1 MSTPN
6 SPSFPIRNPADT
18 QLPVPLSTRRD
29 GALQGSGPLEVGD
42 GDAHP
47 RDLPLGDA
55 HLGIERTF
63 CVIDLSG
70 FTSYMLEHGAE
81 EASQR
86 LTEFRRAT
94 RDVAAKRGVRIAKW
108 LGDGV
113 MLVSVG
119 RSAALAAG
127 AHLTAHFADSGI
139 PARAGGATGT
149 AMLFEG
155 DDYIGVPLNLAFRL
169 CDAAKPGEMLACAD
183 PEWLPAWVDIHEQVT
198 MDVRSI
204 GWFDNIVRLRPRLA
218 LQEVDGHWSPSA
230 KELVI
235 P

>member
-1 MSTPN
+1 MS
-6 SPSFPIRNPADT
+6 D
-18 QLPVPLSTRRD
+18 LPVPLSTRRD
-29 GALQGSGPLEVGD
+29 AAVQGSGPLEVGTGND
-42 GDAHP
+42 HP
-47 RDLPLGDA
+47 LDLPLGEA

-70 FTSYMLEHGAE
+70 FTTYMLEHGAE

-113 MLVSVG
+113 LLVSVE
-119 RSAALAAG
+119 RTPALAAG

-169 CDAAKPGEMLACAD
+169 CDAAKPGEMLACAQQD
-183 PEWLPAWVDIHEQVT
+183 WLPEWVDVHEQVA
-198 MDVRSI
+198 MNVRSI
-204 GWFDNIVRLRPRLA
+204 GWYDNIVRLRPRIGMLA
-218 LQEVDGHWSPSA
+218 SA
-230 KELVI
+230 
-235 P
+235 